1 MRSYNAFSFTML
13 FFISTLKIALL
24 NQIVKIKLPREYSG
38 PVQSVN
44 QASHTFANPVFG
56 QVAHEVSSGV

>member
-1 MRSYNAFSFTML
+1 ML